1 MTVKKTLILT
11 STVFIVTLVAFVL
24 SGYRYLVAPSA
35 MTTAERVYTTG
46 RLILHKHSLVKSL
59 KPAQKKLLYEAGC
72 VRRCHSRGVI
82 EDSPRTAREW
92 DWIVNRMQERAGL
105 SRPQTVAISEY
116 LQENYLSTVPT
127 ILPEKVMRFMKKHLW
142 KVDFGQG
149 DLYLDL
155 IYVPMIHRGLHSYL
169 GINEAPVGKSA
180 DFVVFINTH
189 QSFIPPWDLKTL
201 ATVSAGGGTP
211 VGASAWEVIFEDSQQ
226 HHRQGILSFPLSS
239 EIKDATSMEVSIK
252 LPGLREKFFIWNLP
266 VPPFEGDYEPAS

>member
-1 MTVKKTLILT
+1 MARVLLIA
-11 STVFIVTLVAFVL
+11 SAVFIIISALVVFVF
-24 SGYRYLVAPSA
+24 SGYRFLGAPSP
-35 MTTAERVYTTG
+35 MTTTERIYSTG
-46 RLILHKHSLVKSL
+46 RLILHKHALVKRL
-59 KPAQKKLLYEAGC
+59 KPVEKKLLYEASC
-72 VRRCHSRGVI
+72 VRKCHSRGVI
-82 EDSPRTAREW
+82 EDAPRTAREW
-92 DWIVNRMQERAGL
+92 DWIVNRMQERASL

-169 GINEAPVGKSA
+169 GINETPVGESA
-180 DFVVFINTH
+180 DFVVYINTH

-201 ATVSAGGGTP
+201 ATVSTQGGKP
-211 VGASAWEVIFEDSQQ
+211 VGASAWDVIFEDSQQ
-226 HHRQGILSFPLSS
+226 HHRQGILSFPLTG
-239 EIKDATSMEVSIK
+239 EIRNASSMEISIK
-252 LPGLREKFFIWNLP
+252 LPGLREKSFIWTLP